1 VAVPA
6 RLAVTLSEPLPRHLH
21 PGAWW
26 LWSVGLGVA
35 ATRTTNPI
43 LLALVIG
50 VAGYVV
56 AARRSDAPWAKA
68 YTAFLRLGLFVLVVR
83 MLIQVVFGQPLPGHV
98 LFRLPEVPA
107 PRWLAGIRLGGPVTA
122 EAVVAQVYDGLRLG
136 VLLACVGAANALASP
151 YRLLRALPGAL
162 YEAGVAVTV
171 ALAFAPQALVSA
183 QAVREARRLR
193 GRAVRGPAA
202 LRGVV
207 IPVLEGALT
216 RSVALAASMDARGY
230 GRRSG
235 DRRAHRLG
243 VAATFGG
250 LLTISVGTYGL
261 LDASAPTILG
271 FPAMALG
278 ALLLTAAIAS
288 GSKRSG
294 RSRYRPDVWRWPEWV
309 VAATGLVPPVVLVVA
324 GHLNGDPLHPSTNP
338 LAAPTA
344 PLVAVLA
351 ILVALVPAV
360 VAPRPPSSAPRL
372 RVATA

>member
-1 VAVPA
+1 M
-6 RLAVTLSEPLPRHLH
+6 PRHLH

-26 LWSVGLGVA
+26 LWAVGLGVA
-35 ATRTTNPI
+35 ATRTTNPV
-43 LLALVIG
+43 LLLLVVG

-56 AARRSDAPWAKA
+56 AARRGDAPWSRA
-68 YTAFLRLGLFVLVVR
+68 YGTFLKLGLFVLAIR
-83 MLIQVVFGQPLPGHV
+83 MAIQVVFGQPLPGHV
-98 LFRLPEVPA
+98 LFTLPSVPA

-171 ALAFAPQALVSA
+171 ALSFAPQALVSA

-193 GRAVRGPAA
+193 GRAVRGPAG
-202 LRGVV
+202 LKGVV

-230 GRRSG
+230 GRSTGGASRG
-235 DRRAHRLG
+235 
-243 VAATFGG
+243 AAAAMFGG
-250 LLTISVGTYGL
+250 LLAVSVGTYGL
-261 LDASAPTILG
+261 LDSTAPAPLG

-278 ALLLTAAIAS
+278 ALLLA
-288 GSKRSG
+288 GSLVLGSRRSG

-309 VAATGLVPPVVLVVA
+309 VVAAGLVAPVVLSLA
-324 GHLNGDPLHPSTNP
+324 DDTALHPSTNP
-338 LAAPTA
+338 LAW
-344 PLVAVLA
+344 
-351 ILVALVPAV
+351 PAV
-360 VAPRPPSSAPRL
+360 PLLAVAGIVAALAPAFVAPRPPASVPRMAL
-372 RVATA
+372 RTVPA

>member
-1 VAVPA
+1 M
-6 RLAVTLSEPLPRHLH
+6 TTLPRHLH

-26 LWSVGLGVA
+26 LWAVGLGVA
-35 ATRTTNPI
+35 ATRTTNPV
-43 LLALVIG
+43 LLALVVG

-68 YTAFLRLGLFVLVVR
+68 YAAFLRLGLFVLVIR
-83 MLIQVVFGQPLPGHV
+83 MLIQVAFGQPLPGHV
-98 LFRLPEVPA
+98 LFRLPEATP
-107 PRWLAGIRLGGPVTA
+107 PRWLAGIRLGGPVTT
-122 EAVVAQVYDGLRLG
+122 EALVGQVYDGLRLG

-193 GRAVRGPAA
+193 GRAVRGPAG

-216 RSVALAASMDARGY
+216 RSIALAASMDARGY

-235 DRRAHRLG
+235 RASRAG
-243 VAATFGG
+243 VVATFGG
-250 LLTISVGTYGL
+250 LLLICTGTYGL
-261 LDASAPTILG
+261 LDPNAPTLLG

-278 ALLLTAAIAS
+278 AVALTAAVA
-288 GSKRSG
+288 GASKRSQ
-294 RSRYRPDVWRWPEWV
+294 RSRYRPDVWRWPEWA
-309 VAATGLVPPVVLVVA
+309 VAAAGLVPPVALVVA

-338 LAAPTA
+338 LTAPTV
-344 PLVAVLA
+344 PLLAVAGV
-351 ILVALVPAV
+351 LVALLPAF
-360 VAPRPPSSAPRL
+360 VAPHPPRSVS
-372 RVATA
+372 

>member
-1 VAVPA
+1 V
-6 RLAVTLSEPLPRHLH
+6 SPLPRHLH

-26 LWSVGLGVA
+26 LWAVGLGIA
-35 ATRTTNPI
+35 ATRTTNP
-43 LLALVIG
+43 LVLALVVG

-56 AARRSDAPWAKA
+56 AARRSDAPWARA
-68 YTAFLRLGLFVLVVR
+68 YPAFLRLGLFVLVIR
-83 MLIQVVFGQPLPGHV
+83 MLIQVAFGQPLPGHV
-98 LFRLPEVPA
+98 LFRLPEATP

-122 EAVVAQVYDGLRLG
+122 EAVVSQVYDGLRLG

-171 ALAFAPQALVSA
+171 ALSFAPQALVSA

-193 GRAVRGPAA
+193 GRAVRGPAG

-230 GRRSG
+230 GRRRPG
-235 DRRAHRLG
+235 GATRAAT
-243 VAATFGG
+243 AATFGG
-250 LLTISVGTYGL
+250 LLAICAGTYGL
-261 LDASAPTILG
+261 LDPGAPAALG
-271 FPAMALG
+271 FPVMAAG
-278 ALLLTAAIAS
+278 ALLLATAIVA

-309 VAATGLVPPVVLVVA
+309 VVAAGLVPPVVLVLA
-324 GHLNGDPLHPSTNP
+324 GRLAGDPLHPSTNP
-338 LAAPTA
+338 IAAPTV
-344 PLVAVLA
+344 PFVAVA
-351 ILVALVPAV
+351 GILVALVPAF
-360 VAPRPPSSAPRL
+360 VAPHAPK
-372 RVATA
+372 AAS